1 MPYFLHDNVNLYYEV
16 HGSGDVVLLIH
27 GFLESSNMW
36 DDVVPTLS
44 KNKQVLCLDLPGF
57 GKSDCERK
65 IHTMSFFSTCID
77 ALLIELKINDCTLI
91 GHSMGGY
98 VALAALN
105 VCPEKINHICLFHST
120 AMSDSEDRK
129 KNRERA
135 VASIEYK
142 KSVYLKTSIPFLFQ
156 EIFLKRGAMKIDK
169 MVAEANEF
177 SETAI
182 IAALKGMAQRRD
194 TNRVLK
200 MFSGKKTYIFGAED
214 PVLSSLSLKQEALE
228 NDATFIEIKDAGH
241 MSHLEAPE
249 KALEA
254 IKKATS

>member
-1 MPYFLHDNVNLYYEV
+1 
-16 HGSGDVVLLIH
+16 
-27 GFLESSNMW
+27 
-36 DDVVPTLS
+36 
-44 KNKQVLCLDLPGF
+44 
-57 GKSDCERK
+57 
-65 IHTMSFFSTCID
+65 
-77 ALLIELKINDCTLI
+77 
-91 GHSMGGY
+91 
-98 VALAALN
+98 
-105 VCPEKINHICLFHST
+105 
-120 AMSDSEDRK
+120 
-129 KNRERA
+129 
-135 VASIEYK
+135 
-142 KSVYLKTSIPFLFQ
+142 
-156 EIFLKRGAMKIDK
+156 MKIDK